1 MSAKDQTQKSKQGRP
16 SRLSEQLRANLMRR
30 KAQARARREGGADE
44 RPEGIALAPPA
55 PGKDDAS
62 RE

>member
-30 KAQARARREGGADE
+30 KAQARARREGAADE
-44 RPEGIALAPPA
+44 RPDGIAAAPLS
-55 PGKDDAS
+55 PGRDETG